1 MTTPSYVLLEK
12 ITVGAAGAASVTF
25 SGIPQTGYTD
35 LVVKIC
41 ARTEQSAVS
50 QDLILQFNGDTGANY
65 TTRRLEGNGTGAAS
79 DTATSGALYGS
90 FMPMSAASATANTFG
105 NGEAYIP
112 NYTGSALK
120 SFSTDSVA
128 ETNATATK
136 MSMCAALWNNTA
148 AITSILIRS
157 YAGNNLVQYSTF
169 YLYGVAKLG
178 TTPAI
183 VPYAT
188 GGDTIMTDGT
198 YWYHAFTSSGTF
210 TPAKTLSCDVLTV
223 AGGGGGGGGG
233 GGAGGVLYSAAQ
245 SFATAQTVTIGAG
258 ASNNLKGSNSSVGSL
273 VATGGGAAG
282 NQGALSNG
290 GSGGGNDTNAAGG
303 TGIAGQGNN
312 GGAGVAFVTNC
323 GFGGGGGA
331 SAVGGNATTT
341 TGGVGGAGTNT
352 YTAWHS
358 LTQTGVGG
366 YIAGGGGGGCGTG
379 TTGLGPNAGVGGAG
393 GGGQGGVYVAGQN
406 ATVNTGSGGGGSY
419 GTAGGYGGS
428 GLVIVR
434 YAV

>member
-1 MTTPSYVLLEK
+1 
-12 ITVGAAGAASVTF
+12 
-25 SGIPQTGYTD
+25 
-35 LVVKIC
+35 
-41 ARTEQSAVS
+41 VS

-136 MSMCAALWNNTA
+136 MSMCAALWNSTA

-178 TTPAI
+178 TTPVI

-198 YWYHAFTSSGTF
+198 YWYHTFISSGTF
-210 TPAKTLSCDVLTV
+210 TPAKGLSCTYLVV
-223 AGGGGGGGGG
+223 GAGGGGSGGTSGVTYGS
-233 GGAGGVLYSAAQ
+233 GGAGGISQTGTVSI
-245 SFATAQTVTIGAG
+245 SSAQTVTIGAG
-258 ASNNLKGSNSSVGSL
+258 GAGSTSQPNSGSNGSSCSIGSL
-273 VATGGGAAG
+273 VTATAGTGGGP
-282 NQGALSNG
+282 LRTG
-290 GSGGGNDTNAAGG
+290 GSNADFTAIAYQVGDSAGGGAGAGAANSN
-303 TGIAGQGNN
+303 QN
-312 GGAGVAFVTNC
+312 GGAGVASSITGTSV
-323 GFGGGGGA
+323 GRGGGGA
-331 SAVGGNATTT
+331 GSASGGALGTATDGGSSGVNAT
-341 TGGVGGAGTNT
+341 AN
-352 YTAWHS
+352 
-358 LTQTGVGG
+358 L
-366 YIAGGGGGGCGTG
+366 
-379 TTGLGPNAGVGGAG
+379 
-393 GGGQGGVYVAGQN
+393 
-406 ATVNTGSGGGGSY
+406 GGGGS
-419 GTAGGYGGS
+419 GGDASGRNGGS
-428 GLVIVR
+428 GIVIIR
-434 YAV
+434 YA